1 MLIFSGDITDEIAQ
15 TEEFQE
21 QMKRFSERNGIHL
34 FPSFPHH
41 EKISL
46 TTPSILEADVRIQF
60 SAYNYDY
67 LPDRDV
73 MNALLYPIFISHWL
87 TSPTHY
93 TKRSGW
99 KNYELIYTHS
109 GSGILNMENNVYYL
123 SPDTLCLLDC
133 QPFHY
138 YFATDDGGWEYS
150 FIHFSG
156 PSADFL
162 YRKIA
167 ENGIVFSNLKNTNL
181 KQTYDAIPALAKK
194 NPPDFDLRFHLL
206 LTSLLVDMACAHP
219 AKPEAVIPEWLSLIQ
234 SYIIENY
241 NKNWNIKD
249 LARRSC
255 LSESRFSHVFK
266 EIMGFSPVEYRDYLR
281 IEHAKEFLRDT
292 ALSIEQ
298 IAEETGFASI
308 PGFYSA
314 FSRRTGLTPGKY
326 RKQTFTPDSRS
337 SDSPHTDC

>member
-150 FIHFSG
+150 IYPVFPV

-162 YRKIA
+162 YRKSQKRHCI
-167 ENGIVFSNLKNTNL
+167 
-181 KQTYDAIPALAKK
+181 QQ
-194 NPPDFDLRFHLL
+194 
-206 LTSLLVDMACAHP
+206 
-219 AKPEAVIPEWLSLIQ
+219 PEK
-234 SYIIENY
+234 Y
-241 NKNWNIKD
+241 
-249 LARRSC
+249 
-255 LSESRFSHVFK
+255 ESQAD
-266 EIMGFSPVEYRDYLR
+266 I
-281 IEHAKEFLRDT
+281 
-292 ALSIEQ
+292 
-298 IAEETGFASI
+298 
-308 PGFYSA
+308 
-314 FSRRTGLTPGKY
+314 
-326 RKQTFTPDSRS
+326 
-337 SDSPHTDC
+337 